1 MVSIIQWIKKNKSLM
16 KLSEECFKKVKKD
29 CFKFIK
35 SQETST
41 EKFGNKHGMIKN
53 YLIPIC
59 FWITKKAD
67 NKKPYFVGLAGGQG
81 TGKTT
86 ISSIIKIILE
96 KYFKLKVF
104 KISIDDFYKTR
115 KERIDLSKKVHPM
128 LLTRGVPGTHD
139 INMMLDFFKKSKSK
153 KFKKLNLPNFNKA
166 IDDRFPKNK
175 WNTINKRPDVI
186 IFEGWCVGARAETN
200 KTLKKS
206 INSMEKANDQKLVW
220 RKYVN
225 QQLNTKYKKL
235 YSQLN
240 CMIYLKAKNFSLL
253 QKWRLKQE
261 HKLWLKTKKKG
272 GHKIMSKGDVINF
285 MQTYQRITQNMFKNM
300 PKYASIILNLN
311 SNHQIKTAVYKSK

>member
-1 MVSIIQWIKKNKSLM
+1 M
-16 KLSEECFKKVKKD
+16 KLSEECFKKVKND

-41 EKFGNKHGMIKN
+41 EKFGNKEGMIKN
-53 YLIPIC
+53 FLIPIC
-59 FWITKKAD
+59 FWIVKKAD

-86 ISSIIKIILE
+86 TSSIIKIILE

-115 KERIDLSKKVHPM
+115 KERISLSKKVHPM

-139 INMMLDFFKKSKSK
+139 INMMLDFFKKSKAK
-153 KFKKLNLPNFNKA
+153 KFKNMKLPNFNKA

-175 WNTINKRPDVI
+175 WNTIKQRPDVI

-200 KTLKKS
+200 KTLKRS
-206 INSMEKANDQKLVW
+206 INSMEKANDDKLVW

-225 QQLNTKYKKL
+225 QQLKTKYKKL